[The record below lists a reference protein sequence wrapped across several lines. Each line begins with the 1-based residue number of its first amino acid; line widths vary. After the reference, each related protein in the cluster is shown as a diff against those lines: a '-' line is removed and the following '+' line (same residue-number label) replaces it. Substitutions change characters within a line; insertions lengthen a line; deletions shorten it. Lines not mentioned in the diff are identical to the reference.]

1 MAVQYAFGQIV
12 TNGLVLALD
21 AADRNSYV
29 SGSTTWRDLSGNNN
43 SGSLVN
49 GPTFDSNNGGSIVF
63 DGTDDYVSV
72 PKQTAF
78 VNTTTFTLAA
88 FMKRRLTNSLVICY
102 QGADFNNDVGIEL
115 WNDNFAY
122 FEVAN
127 GIDAYG
133 YIANTSTN
141 WQYLTMVFDGTQT
154 GNSNRLKC
162 YINGILLSV
171 IYEGT
176 IPATTSVSNSV
187 FSIGNT
193 EGNPVYKNYSDGNIA
208 NVQIYNRALS
218 ATEVAQNFNATRG
231 RFGI

>member
-1 MAVQYAFGQIV
+1 MGVSGGPDVIQD
-12 TNGLVLALD
+12 GLVLALD

-29 SGSTTWRDLSGNNN
+29 GSGTSWRDLSGNNY

-78 VNTTTFTLAA
+78 VNATTFTLAA
-88 FMKRRLTNSLVICY
+88 FIKRRLTNSLVICY
-102 QGADFNNDVGIEL
+102 QGADVNNDISFSL

-122 FEVAN
+122 FEVGN
-127 GIDAYG
+127 GSDSYG
-133 YIANTSTN
+133 YIANNSTN

-171 IYEGT
+171 IYNGT
-176 IPATTSVSNSV
+176 IPATTSASNSI
-187 FSIGNT
+187 FSIGNS
-193 EGNPVYKNYSDGNIA
+193 EALDPYKNYSDGNIA

-218 ATEVAQNFNATRG
+218 ATEVTQNYNAIKS
-231 RFGI
+231 RFGLI